1 MTKKITHEQLI
12 REIQILYACPD
23 IEGKKIP
30 AMCYGTFGIGKSMGI
45 KYTARLLAVE
55 RKRKFLDWNN
65 TSYEEKRNIVD
76 NGLLKDY
83 FIFFDIRLSEF
94 DATDIKGLPDF
105 DKLRKWIEW
114 RCPFFVEVLQNP
126 DSDGI
131 VFFDEMNLAP
141 DLTLKS
147 CYKILHDKV
156 INDVKINYNW
166 LILGAGNTE
175 GDHASISEMPAPL
188 KDRVAEF
195 ELLPPSAKEW
205 IKWAMKHGI
214 HPKIIAY
221 LTWKGTNLRKV
232 NYEDGQK
239 FTTERGWERVSCIM
253 HRPFEDIELACGTLI
268 GEGIAVEFVNF
279 LRIQDRINLDEIV
292 KKPEKIR
299 VVSEVGE
306 KYFVVSGL
314 AEKYSNNT
322 MTFEQMFAISQEL
335 YEHKS
340 GDFVALMWRL
350 CSRMSKAKFRKD
362 FTSKELNHPL
372 RGIFLK
378 FLTED

>member
-1 MTKKITHEQLI
+1 MVKKITHEQLI
-12 REIQILYACPD
+12 QIIKILYESPD
-23 IEGKKIP
+23 NEGKKIP
-30 AMCYGTFGIGKSMGI
+30 AMCSGTFGIGKSFGI
-45 KYTARLLAVE
+45 KTSAKLLAKDRT
-55 RKRKFLDWNN
+55 RKYSAWNEL
-65 TSYEEKRNIVD
+65 SYEEKRNIVD
-76 NGLLKDY
+76 NNLLKDY
-83 FIFFDIRLSEF
+83 FILFDIRLSEF

-114 RCPFFVEVLQNP
+114 RYPFFVEVLQHP

-166 LILGAGNTE
+166 LIVGAGNTE
-175 GDHASISEMPAPL
+175 ADHASISEMPAPL

-195 ELLPPSAKEW
+195 ELLPPSAKDW
-205 IKWAMKHGI
+205 IKWAIKYGI

-253 HRPFEDIELACGTLI
+253 NRTFEDIELACGTLI

-279 LRIQDRINLDEIV
+279 LKIQDRVNLDEIV
-292 KKPEKIR
+292 KNPKKVKDVTEP
-299 VVSEVGE
+299 GE

-335 YEHKS
+335 YQNRS

-350 CSRMSKAKFRKD
+350 CSRMAKAKFRKD

-372 RGIFLK
+372 RAIFLK